1 MSSVAIGRVPAADP
15 AAKTDGICGLL
26 RLTSDCARGAHRF
39 VRCSSPAA
47 GMANPLRLIPMS
59 SPIDEW
65 RRLRCIAGCTALL
78 AAGCAAG
85 PNFKPPP
92 APSVKGY
99 TEAPLQPIA
108 ATPGLA
114 GGEAQHFQPAAGIP
128 ADWWRLFHSKSL
140 DALIAAALANNSD
153 LKAAQ
158 AALQVAYENVLAQRG
173 AFLPAL
179 SASMGASRQK
189 QSELL
194 APVPNFPTVSSEF
207 QYNLFTPQLTISYE
221 PDIFGLN
228 RRTFESLQ
236 AQEQAARFQMIATWT
251 TLSTNVV
258 VTAVQVA
265 SLQEQVAATRKL
277 IDLEKQS
284 LAILQLRFQRG
295 DASGLDVSAQQSQLA
310 QAQAGLPTLV
320 KQLRQTEHA
329 LAVLTGRFPDQQPL
343 VTFSLAD
350 LHLPGELPLSVPSA
364 LVAQRPDVRQAR
376 ANLHAASAQIGIAAA
391 QRLPNI
397 QLTADAGSSA
407 LAISQV
413 FTSGTGFWG
422 IAASLTAPIFQG
434 GQLLHQERAAKAA
447 YVQAAQQYRGAVL
460 TAFQNVADTL
470 VALQEDAQ
478 ALQAAATAAR
488 AATRTLDLSQ
498 LQLHH
503 GYIGVF
509 ELLATEQAYQQAQ
522 MTLAQN
528 QANRFADTAALYQAL
543 GGGWWHNAGLNE
555 P

>member
-1 MSSVAIGRVPAADP
+1 
-15 AAKTDGICGLL
+15 
-26 RLTSDCARGAHRF
+26 
-39 VRCSSPAA
+39 
-47 GMANPLRLIPMS
+47 
-59 SPIDEW
+59 
-65 RRLRCIAGCTALL
+65 LL
-78 AAGCAAG
+78 AAGCAVG

-92 APSVKGY
+92 APHVKGY
-99 TEAPLQPIA
+99 TGTPLQTTA
-108 ATPGLA
+108 STPGAA
-114 GGEAQHFQPAAGIP
+114 GGQAQRFQSGADIP
-128 ADWWRLFHSKSL
+128 ADWWRLFHSQSL
-140 DALIAAALANNSD
+140 DTLIAAALKNNYD
-153 LKAAQ
+153 LAAAQ
-158 AALQVAYENVLAQRG
+158 AALRVAYENVLAQRG
-173 AFLPAL
+173 TFFPAV
-179 SASMGASRQK
+179 SATMLGSRQK
-189 QSELL
+189 QSEVL
-194 APVPNFPTVSSEF
+194 APVPNFPAVSSEF
-207 QYNLFTPQLTISYE
+207 QYSLFTPQLTISYE

-236 AQEQAARFQMIATWT
+236 AQEEAARFQMIATWT
-251 TLSTNVV
+251 TLSANVA
-258 VTAVQVA
+258 VTAVQAA
-265 SLQEQVAATRKL
+265 SLREQVDATAKL
-277 IDLEKQS
+277 IDLEKKS

-295 DASGLDVSAQQSQLA
+295 DASGLDVAAQQSQLA
-310 QAQAGLPTLV
+310 QAQSGLPALV

-329 LAVLTGRFPDQQPL
+329 LAVLTGRFPNQQQL
-343 VTFSLAD
+343 ATLSLAD
-350 LHLPGELPLSVPSA
+350 LHLPEDLPVSLPSA

-397 QLTADAGSSA
+397 QLSADAGSSA

-422 IAASLTAPIFQG
+422 ITASLTAPIFQG

-470 VALQEDAQ
+470 VALQQDAQ

-509 ELLATEQAYQQAQ
+509 ELLAAEQAYQQAQ